1 MALSPHLRLYN
12 VSGCA
17 YHKTKIMTQKEFIE
31 LSEKEVLSLNGH
43 SNDENVTEAWRGG
56 YIYMREKLREFYQNM
71 YQDEFF
77 ENVEKILEDEIN
89 EFNDDFS

>member
-1 MALSPHLRLYN
+1 
-12 VSGCA
+12 
-17 YHKTKIMTQKEFIE
+17 MTQKEFIE

-43 SNDENVTEAWRGG
+43 SGDVNVTEAWRGG
-56 YIYMREKLREFYQNM
+56 YIYMREKLRQFYENM

-77 ENVEKILEDEIN
+77 EEVEKILEGEIN